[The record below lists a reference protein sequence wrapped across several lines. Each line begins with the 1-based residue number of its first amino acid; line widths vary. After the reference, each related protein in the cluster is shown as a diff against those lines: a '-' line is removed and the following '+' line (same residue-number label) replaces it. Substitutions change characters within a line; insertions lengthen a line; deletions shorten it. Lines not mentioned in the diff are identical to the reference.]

1 MSTVQ
6 QFDSAYRQELGERTE
21 YEYWLLEHY
30 RTRLFR
36 QTEAPNTT
44 TAFRLDRRNPGG
56 ELIGRVQ
63 LSFVDSLSDEAVQD
77 TLGRFL
83 FRLCLY
89 KSGEDVFD
97 KSFIDIFNK
106 LEKIGI
112 ISNYEKWDEL
122 RNLRNEIAH
131 NYDTK
136 PDLNIT
142 RINEIISLKDNLT
155 SYFYSIKKYFN
166 L

>member
-1 MSTVQ
+1 MNKYDS
-6 QFDSAYRQELGERTE
+6 QFFSVYEVAKTHLTWVEKYAEELKVIIPITEATFNNEENVKLIDSY
-21 YEYWLLEHY
+21 
-30 RTRLFR
+30 LFR
-36 QTEAPNTT
+36 
-44 TAFRLDRRNPGG
+44 F
-56 ELIGRVQ
+56 
-63 LSFVDSLSDEAVQD
+63 SSLQD
-77 TLGRFL
+77 TLGRSL

-142 RINEIISLKDNLT
+142 RINKIISLKDNLT